1 MTSSQRSPCPL
12 TVFTGTKAQL
22 IKLAPLVRELEQR
35 RWSYRLVDT
44 GQHSAL
50 IAQVIQDLE
59 IRSPDRALVPGQ
71 TGVATLH
78 SGLCWLGRI
87 GRLLTRSPS
96 RLRRELFGGEKGL
109 CFVHGDT
116 ASTWVSTLLARR
128 AGQRVAHIEAGLRS
142 HNLLH
147 PFPEELIRILVMRR
161 ADLLF
166 APSAAAYRNL
176 ETMGLA
182 DRSFLL
188 PGNTNLDAVARAL
201 ERAPKPVP
209 GLPEPFALATLHRLE
224 TLYSRRRLRQVVA
237 YLLQAHSR
245 LPLVFILHP
254 PTERRLRATGDLR
267 ALADAGVTRLPLQE
281 YSTFLHLVKSARFV
295 LSDGGSVQ
303 EEAAYLGTPC
313 LLLRETTE
321 REEGLGENVV
331 LSRLQDAQVRGFLE
345 SFDRLRR
352 PDATRGQPSPSAVLL
367 DLVAEHLERIAP
379 ELADGR
385 RRPPRTH

>member
-1 MTSSQRSPCPL
+1 MTSSHRPPCPL

-22 IKLAPLVRELEQR
+22 IKLAPLVRELEHR

-44 GQHSAL
+44 GQHSEL
-50 IAQVIQDLE
+50 IAQIIQDLE
-59 IRSPDRALVPGQ
+59 IRSPDRTLVPGQ
-71 TGVATLH
+71 AGVATLRG
-78 SGLCWLGRI
+78 GLRWLGRM
-87 GRLLTRSPS
+87 GRLLTQSSS

-116 ASTWVSTLLARR
+116 ASTWVATLLARR

-176 ETMGLA
+176 EVMGLA

-201 ERAPKPVP
+201 ERGPKPVP

-237 YLLQAHSR
+237 WLLQAHSR
-245 LPLVFILHP
+245 VPLVFVLHP
-254 PTERRLRATGDLR
+254 PTERRLRATGALR
-267 ALADAGVTRLPLQE
+267 ALVDAGVTHLPLQP

-313 LLLRETTE
+313 LLLRKTTE

-331 LSRLQDAQVRGFLE
+331 LSRLDGARVRSFLDDFD
-345 SFDRLRR
+345 SFRR

-367 DLVAEHLERIAP
+367 DLVAENLAGMAP
-379 ELADGR
+379 EPAER
-385 RRPPRTH
+385 RRRTPP